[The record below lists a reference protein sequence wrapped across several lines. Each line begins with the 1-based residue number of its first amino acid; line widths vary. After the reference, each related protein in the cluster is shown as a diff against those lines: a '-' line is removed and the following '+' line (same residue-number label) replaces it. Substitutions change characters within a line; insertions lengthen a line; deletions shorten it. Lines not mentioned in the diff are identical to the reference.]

1 MKNLVFIETYNRH
14 GSGIIFPCRAKEE
27 NSYIVITNYH
37 VIRDLNET
45 SLNIRD
51 CVNLEFYDNRG
62 RKIDIRYIK
71 SIEIAYG
78 EVFDNENDIAAL
90 LVVLDE
96 AVHIEFEDY
105 VCFEILQEAQ
115 VFTEGYPEVL
125 NDSDVNRRLC
135 LEGKRE
141 STFPIMDKMG
151 IYKLTDSIH
160 WYKEY
165 TDKELLDGLS
175 GGPVYAQKRD
185 INYLLGINQSLCNV
199 GDGNNPFKIVYYI
212 QIRQVFEW
220 LREQGILL
228 FEYNYGKIQIEWI
241 YHREKKDQDITIL
254 LLGGSGAGKSSFV
267 KEFLLHGREVNASG
281 DGQTTRMDI
290 YYQLS
295 DYCEEPIV
303 NIKVLTRDDFS
314 RKLIKQTHLN
324 IIEYLFTNL
333 FELPYIDLSMNML
346 GYVKIMLPQLEC
358 LLKVLRERK
367 HNSQITE
374 EEKREKILENMKE
387 IICKDDE
394 TEQREIEILYDD
406 ILKMLAS
413 LSREEQITER
423 QLSGILRR
431 EDFLQ
436 YCEKMKWEGGAASG
450 NQELLKDY
458 ICNILERKI
467 GRETE
472 KRPYKIDVFDVGNVC
487 RGFFD
492 IREFYYLKKSFENE
506 IKQMYGEFSDAIKG
520 RYHFYKEKTNEDEL
534 ELELEDDKPEDK
546 PLKDYYERLYDKII
560 SAIRE
565 YHFIDLDTQ
574 KNWKIHLDDM
584 GKRERVFLELCLKVV
599 KGRSL
604 SGIVEKIKI
613 EDSISNNYA
622 CMLKQKGIGKLCF
635 IDTCGLDHIE
645 RGIGIKSHLNQIF
658 TEYKDNKIVFDSIF
672 YIKKLDS
679 GRPTEL
685 ERILPLLYNACP
697 GKPVF
702 CIFTGADIFY
712 AGREELLVE
721 REWCRYSYE
730 QSKRIDENVIPKSAA
745 YFYENQS
752 IVSKMPCSEA
762 WKGIIYHVVTENLIP
777 FVADTRIRNKT
788 EYIISNRRYLKK
800 LFEAILLDEW
810 NAGYIDIEKI
820 DKLMEKPE
828 FIDALKEDICRMFYK
843 ASLADW
849 NYKHHMTVN
858 ANVTRLL
865 GKNSENSMG
874 YNGVSM
880 DRWDCLLKTGY
891 QEVFLEGNSK
901 AVKMLSDHQIGSSQ
915 SESMFAKLKDNI
927 IAMDTRFRIAD
938 KERKSEFRKSFEQ
951 MYDKESG
958 HKYNPFSEE
967 GKYIKLNNQ
976 IEKREYLADVC
987 DFTKGLERENIR
999 EPFVEIFRKEIRSY
1013 IKEQNKN
1020 RMKLLLQYRSD
1031 FKQKIY
1037 SVIDEIEEIV
1047 GKDNNEWI
1055 LEMIQEIIKLREKL

>member
-228 FEYNYGKIQIEWI
+228 FEYNNGKIQIEWI

-303 NIKVLTRDDFS
+303 NIKVLSRDDFS

-333 FELPYIDLSMNML
+333 FELPYVDLSMNML

-358 LLKVLRERK
+358 LLKILRERK

-534 ELELEDDKPEDK
+534 ELEDDKPEDK
-546 PLKDYYERLYDKII
+546 PLRDYYERLYDKII

-574 KNWKIHLDDM
+574 KNWKIQLDDM

-820 DKLMEKPE
+820 DKLMENPE

>member
-105 VCFEILQEAQ
+105 VCFDILQEAQ

-125 NDSDVNRRLC
+125 NNSDVNRRLC

-228 FEYNYGKIQIEWI
+228 FEYNNGKIQIEWI

-303 NIKVLTRDDFS
+303 NIKVLSRDDFS

-333 FELPYIDLSMNML
+333 FELPYVDLSMNML

-467 GRETE
+467 ERETE

-520 RYHFYKEKTNEDEL
+520 RYHFYKEKTNED

-622 CMLKQKGIGKLCF
+622 YMLKQKGIRKLCF

-820 DKLMEKPE
+820 DKLMENPE

>member
-1 MKNLVFIETYNRH
+1 M
-14 GSGIIFPCRAKEE
+14 
-27 NSYIVITNYH
+27 
-37 VIRDLNET
+37 NET

-228 FEYNYGKIQIEWI
+228 FEYNNGKIQIEWI

-303 NIKVLTRDDFS
+303 NIKVLSRDDFS

-333 FELPYIDLSMNML
+333 FELPYVDLSMNML

-358 LLKVLRERK
+358 LLKILRERK

-534 ELELEDDKPEDK
+534 ELEDDKPEDK
-546 PLKDYYERLYDKII
+546 PLRDYYERLYDKII

-574 KNWKIHLDDM
+574 KNWKIQLDDM

-820 DKLMEKPE
+820 DKLMENPE

>member
-228 FEYNYGKIQIEWI
+228 FEYNNGKIQIEWI

-303 NIKVLTRDDFS
+303 NIKVLSRDDFS

-436 YCEKMKWEGGAASG
+436 YCEKMKWEGGAASS
-450 NQELLKDY
+450 NQVLLKDY

-467 GRETE
+467 ERETE

-506 IKQMYGEFSDAIKG
+506 IKQMYGEFSDAIKR

-534 ELELEDDKPEDK
+534 ELEDDKPEDK
-546 PLKDYYERLYDKII
+546 PLRDYYERLYDKII

-622 CMLKQKGIGKLCF
+622 YMLKQKGIGKLCF

-820 DKLMEKPE
+820 DKLMENPE

-999 EPFVEIFRKEIRSY
+999 EPFVEIFRKEIRFY

>member
-105 VCFEILQEAQ
+105 VCFDILQEAQ

-228 FEYNYGKIQIEWI
+228 FEYNNGKIQIEWI

-303 NIKVLTRDDFS
+303 NIKVLSRDDFS

-534 ELELEDDKPEDK
+534 ELEDDKPEDK
-546 PLKDYYERLYDKII
+546 PLRDYYERLYDKII

-622 CMLKQKGIGKLCF
+622 YMLKQKGIGKLCF

-820 DKLMEKPE
+820 DKLMENPE

>member
-185 INYLLGINQSLCNV
+185 INYLLGINKSLCNV

-228 FEYNYGKIQIEWI
+228 FEYNNGKIQIEWI

-303 NIKVLTRDDFS
+303 NIKVLSRDDFS

-472 KRPYKIDVFDVGNVC
+472 KRSYKIDVFDVGNVC

-534 ELELEDDKPEDK
+534 ELEDDKPEDK
-546 PLKDYYERLYDKII
+546 PLRDYYERLYDKII

-622 CMLKQKGIGKLCF
+622 YMLKQKGIGKLCF

-820 DKLMEKPE
+820 DKLMENPE

>member
-105 VCFEILQEAQ
+105 VCFDILQEAQ

-141 STFPIMDKMG
+141 STFPIMDKIG

-228 FEYNYGKIQIEWI
+228 FEYNNGKIQIEWI

-467 GRETE
+467 ERETE

-534 ELELEDDKPEDK
+534 ELEDDKPEDK
-546 PLKDYYERLYDKII
+546 PLRDYYERLYDKII
-560 SAIRE
+560 SAIWE

-622 CMLKQKGIGKLCF
+622 YMLKQKGIGKLCF

-762 WKGIIYHVVTENLIP
+762 WKGIIYHVVTENLVP
-777 FVADTRIRNKT
+777 FVADTQIRNKA

-820 DKLMEKPE
+820 DKLMENPE

>member
-228 FEYNYGKIQIEWI
+228 FEYNNGKIQIEWI

-303 NIKVLTRDDFS
+303 NIKVLSRDDFS

-333 FELPYIDLSMNML
+333 FELPYVDLSMNML

-534 ELELEDDKPEDK
+534 ELEDDKPEDK
-546 PLKDYYERLYDKII
+546 PLRDYYERLYDKII

-574 KNWKIHLDDM
+574 KNWKIQLDDM

-777 FVADTRIRNKT
+777 FVADTRIRNKA

-828 FIDALKEDICRMFYK
+828 FIDALKEDISRMFYK

-865 GKNSENSMG
+865 GKNLENSMG

-880 DRWDCLLKTGY
+880 DRWDCLLKAGY